1 MKTTLSWWLSVHGS
15 KVSQAPLG
23 QRIGDTLG
31 FVSHWLPNTKCFHQS
46 GFRLSPEPRP
56 LHGKCCLSQWTARE
70 ATASHH
76 FNHEKWDFS
85 SFFFVGGE
93 SFVINQNLPVS
104 CGLGKNH
111 CSSLRGRRAAGHV
124 CVPKCLQVLRVASG
138 LRSTVLALPA
148 FPPVSRAPSQRPA

>member
-1 MKTTLSWWLSVHGS
+1 MAVCPWFQSQPGTFRTEDRGYTGVCFPLAPKYKVLS
-15 KVSQAPLG
+15 P
-23 QRIGDTLG
+23 I
-31 FVSHWLPNTKCFHQS
+31 WLPAFARTP
-46 GFRLSPEPRP
+46 SPSWEV
-56 LHGKCCLSQWTARE
+56 LSQPVDRQGSHCTARE

-124 CVPKCLQVLRVASG
+124 CVPKCPQVLRVASG